1 MNAQLDALAPVIAA
15 LLARARTEAE
25 QELADARRE
34 ADSTL
39 AEART
44 EARRI
49 LSEAAAAGRA
59 AAAESIV
66 IEHERA
72 RREARALELA
82 VQREIYDDFAHR
94 VAGAVSRAFTDPLMR
109 ARLVASVR
117 AELGP
122 DASVRDGDGGGVL
135 GVAPGRRLDLGV
147 QAVTERAVEA
157 LGDEVRELWAP

>member
-39 AEART
+39 ADARA

-49 LSEAAAAGRA
+49 LAEAAAAGRA
-59 AAAESIV
+59 AAAESIAA
-66 IEHERA
+66 EHQRA

-94 VAGAVSRAFTDPLMR
+94 VAAAVSRAFTDPLMR

-122 DASVRDGDGGGVL
+122 DASVCDGDGGGVL
-135 GVAPGRRLDLGV
+135 GVAPGKRLDLGV
-147 QAVTERAVEA
+147 QAVTARAVEA
-157 LGDEVRELWAP
+157 LGDEVRELWAS